1 MSKPSAEDTIM
12 RIAPILLGTA
22 LAFQAIAQDR
32 TVETKKQTVN
42 SAPQTVHETERSLK
56 KEQEQ
61 HWNDGLN
68 TKRAPDP
75 RKRDE
80 YGAPKVSPPK
90 GQGTDNDAGLPK
102 KDPPSR

>member
-1 MSKPSAEDTIM
+1 M
-12 RIAPILLGTA
+12 RIALNGTILLVMA
-22 LAFQAIAQDR
+22 LAFQAPAQDR
-32 TVETKKQTVN
+32 PVETKKQTAN

-56 KEQEQ
+56 KEQDQ
-61 HWNDGLN
+61 RWNDGMN

-80 YGAPKVSPPK
+80 YGAPKVSPPE

-102 KDPPSR
+102 KDPPRH